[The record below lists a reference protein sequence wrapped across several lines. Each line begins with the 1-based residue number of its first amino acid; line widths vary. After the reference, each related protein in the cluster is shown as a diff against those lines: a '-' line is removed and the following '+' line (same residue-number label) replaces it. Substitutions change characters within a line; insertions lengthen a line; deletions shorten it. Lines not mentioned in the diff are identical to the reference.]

1 MTIPHDGG
9 SRSGP
14 RAPRLDPAD
23 RAQLAESPVS
33 LRRIGTLFAPYRWQ
47 IAAVVALIVAS
58 STISLANPFLIR
70 AVIDHAIPEQDVPL
84 LIWAVAGMLAI
95 TLAASVLGVAQTWI
109 STTVGQRI
117 MHGLRTRVFAHLQRQ
132 SLGFFTRTRG
142 GEIQSRLTNDIG
154 GMQTV
159 VTSTAT
165 SIAANATTVVGTA
178 IAMAVLSWRLSLL
191 TLLVLPPAI
200 WLTRRVALTR
210 REITARRQ
218 RVLAD
223 LQTQI
228 EESLS
233 ISGVQLG
240 KTLGAGPAMAAR
252 FADTSERLTDLEVR
266 AQLSGRWRMATMNIV
281 FAAIP
286 ALLYLAAG
294 LPATSGGMTIGT
306 LVAFTGLQAAL
317 FRPLMSLLDV
327 GVSVTSSLAL
337 FSRIFEYLDLPV
349 DIDDPRHPVP
359 MPRARVRGD
368 LTFEAVGFR
377 YEGADRNALDDITID
392 VPAGSSLALVGETGS
407 GKTTLASL
415 VARLHDPTAGVVRI
429 DGVDL
434 RDVTLTQLS
443 ELVGV
448 VSQETYL
455 LHTTIRENLRRARPD
470 ATDTEIEDAARAA
483 QVHDLIAA
491 LPDGYDTVV
500 GARGHRFSGGEK
512 QRIAIARTLLR
523 DPRILVLDEATSA
536 LDNETE
542 AAVQRALDV
551 VSAGRTTIAVAH
563 RLSTI
568 RDADQIVVLDHGRVA
583 ERGTHEE
590 LRALGSRY
598 AALLARAGTG
608 RDTGAPAEEGAV
620 TERGAA
626 DVAPRVQA
634 RRRAPG
640 REEAGDRVAVEV

>member
-1 MTIPHDGG
+1 MPSPRNGG
-9 SRSGP
+9 PGPGP
-14 RAPRLDPAD
+14 RAQKIDPAD
-23 RAQLAESPVS
+23 RAQLADSPVS
-33 LRRIGTLFAPYRWQ
+33 LRRIGALFSPYRPQ
-47 IAAVVALIVAS
+47 IAMVTALIVAAS
-58 STISLANPFLIR
+58 AISLANPFLVR
-70 AVIDHAIPEQDVPL
+70 AVIDKAIPDQDVTL
-84 LIWAVAGMLAI
+84 LVWAVVGMLAV
-95 TLAASVLGVAQTWI
+95 TVAGSVLGVVQTWI

-117 MHGLRTRVFAHLQRQ
+117 MHGLRTRVFTHLQRQ

-165 SIAANATTVVGTA
+165 SIASNVTTVVGTA

-191 TLLVLPPAI
+191 SLIVLPPAI
-200 WLTRRVALTR
+200 WLTRKVAQMR
-210 REITARRQ
+210 REITAQRQ
-218 RVLAD
+218 RTLAD
-223 LQTQI
+223 MQTQI

-233 ISGVQLG
+233 ISGIQLG
-240 KTLGAGPAMAAR
+240 KTLGAGPAMSQR
-252 FADTSERLTDLEVR
+252 FSDTSQTLADLEVR
-266 AQLSGRWRMATMNIV
+266 SQLSGRWRMATMNIV

-349 DIDDPRHPVP
+349 EIDDPEHPVHL
-359 MPRARVRGD
+359 RRQDAAGAVRFTG
-368 LTFEAVGFR
+368 VGFR
-377 YEGADRNALDDITID
+377 YDGSDRNALDSVSIE

-415 VARLHDPTAGVVRI
+415 VARLHDPTAGAVSI

-434 RDVTLTQLS
+434 RSIPLAELS

-455 LHTTIRENLRRARPD
+455 LHATIRENLRHARPE
-470 ATDTEIEDAARAA
+470 ATDADIEAAARDA
-483 QVHDLIAA
+483 QVHELIAS

-523 DPRILVLDEATSA
+523 DPRVLILDEATSA

-542 AAVQRALDV
+542 RAVQAALDS
-551 VSAGRTTIAVAH
+551 VSRGRTTITIAH

-568 RDADQIVVLDHGRVA
+568 QGADQIVVLDHGRVA
-583 ERGTHEE
+583 ERGDHAE
-590 LRALGSRY
+590 LVALGGRY
-598 AALLARAGTG
+598 AGLLAGADQAAG
-608 RDTGAPAEEGAV
+608 ELV
-620 TERGAA
+620 L
-626 DVAPRVQA
+626 
-634 RRRAPG
+634 
-640 REEAGDRVAVEV
+640 AG